1 MLPVYNGVPA
11 THYKLR
17 AQCRATES
25 RLGLTPTAKA
35 DKTAAPAPKRA
46 EMEKAVR
53 SGLATRADHKAVP
66 ATISAEL
73 RARVQTAAAGAGT
86 TEEFFARLRDL
97 GVEVGVR
104 MSTLNEGQAT
114 GYKVRI
120 PGYHHEGDPGVWY
133 SGGKL
138 AADLSLPR
146 PEARWA
152 SPQAAPQAAPQP
164 VGPGGEADAFK
175 AVARATG
182 TAAGHIADPAMP
194 RATAE
199 VLNLTAKAVEREPGP
214 ISDAARRFD
223 RSYREPGG
231 ATPAAGRHA
240 TDLRSAAM
248 TLAKA
253 GDLGADPDQA
263 TVMELLEGITTLLE
277 ATAQLRDAQQRGAQ
291 AQAARQA
298 AGTLHAEVT
307 RLRAVEAPPGP
318 GREMEHVP
326 ATAPEVTPAQA
337 ASGPVVAGPSPGNPA
352 TMAPTDQVTI
362 REQADQADRAAAA
375 AYLDR
380 AAHHRDR
387 QAWFIAGQGEAINED
402 NAGLLA
408 YRDDVRTIDTGPGL
422 LGRRAERVAQAEARR
437 DGFAARWPERQ
448 LPRADWTDDQVC
460 RAATDFVTQAVGQHV
475 TYHRMHATAAE
486 DAAKG
491 LLDRVAA
498 REGAAVSKAL
508 TAPDFPSTRP
518 PAAQVREPAV
528 EPDPEAERIARRAG
542 RSFPH
547 GQNPVAPGSSG
558 RSPQTPHPEL
568 PTRTLEQGPELE
580 M

>member
-1 MLPVYNGVPA
+1 
-11 THYKLR
+11 
-17 AQCRATES
+17 
-25 RLGLTPTAKA
+25 
-35 DKTAAPAPKRA
+35 
-46 EMEKAVR
+46 
-53 SGLATRADHKAVP
+53 VP

-73 RARVQTAAAGAGT
+73 RARVQTAAAGAGA
-86 TEEFFARLRDL
+86 TEEFFARLRDS

-114 GYKVRI
+114 GYKVRL
-120 PGYHHEGDPGVWY
+120 PGYHHEGDPGIWY

-146 PEARWA
+146 LEARWA
-152 SPQAAPQAAPQP
+152 SPQAAPQP
-164 VGPGGEADAFK
+164 VGPAGEADVFK

-182 TAAGHIADPAMP
+182 AAAGHIADPAMP

-199 VLNLTAKAVEREPGP
+199 ILNLTARAVEREPGP

-248 TLAKA
+248 TFAKA
-253 GDLGADPDQA
+253 GDLSADADRA
-263 TVMELLEGITTLLE
+263 TVRELLGGITTLLE

-298 AGTLHAEVT
+298 AGTLRAEVT
-307 RLRAVEAPPGP
+307 RLRAVEAPPGSGR
-318 GREMEHVP
+318 GREH
-326 ATAPEVTPAQA
+326 APETPTLASEATPAGDVARAPAKA
-337 ASGPVVAGPSPGNPA
+337 ASGPVVAGLSPDTAA
-352 TMAPTDQVTI
+352 TTAPTDQITA
-362 REQADQADRAAAA
+362 RERADQADRAAAA

-402 NAGLLA
+402 TAGLLA

-437 DGFAARWPERQ
+437 DGFAARWRGRQ
-448 LPRADWTDDQVC
+448 LPRADWTDDQVR
-460 RAATDFVTQAVGQHV
+460 RAATDFVTQAVQQQVAH
-475 TYHRMHATAAE
+475 HRQQATAAE

-491 LLDRVAA
+491 LLDGVAA

-508 TAPDFPSTRP
+508 TSPDFPSTRP
-518 PAAQVREPAV
+518 PAPEVREPAV
-528 EPDPEAERIARRAG
+528 EIDPEAERIARLTG
-542 RSFPH
+542 RSFPD
-547 GQNPVAPGSSG
+547 GPNPLGPGVSG
-558 RSPQTPHPEL
+558 RTPQTPHPEL